1 MKIAGYT
8 IPQLRKSIVAFIGL
22 AVLLVNQILVTF
34 AEFIPKEAGAIVA
47 TAVSVA
53 TLVSVFLIK
62 NGDTIDD
69 LSDGRLDGKY
79 EPLV

>member
-8 IPQLRKSIVAFIGL
+8 IPQIRKSIVAFIGL

-34 AEFIPKEAGAIVA
+34 ANYIPEGAGL
-47 TAVSVA
+47 AVSGVVSFV
-53 TLVSVFLIK
+53 TLVSLFLVR
-62 NGDTIDD
+62 NATVIDD
-69 LSDGRLDGKY
+69 IADGRLDGKY